1 MQVILDPDYIDL
13 LRNEGES
20 KPKHDGSEYSPFVGK
35 KVPVVSMEDIK
46 KLMSL
51 PKDERQEMLL
61 VLSNNVL

>member
-1 MQVILDPDYIDL
+1 MQVILDPDYLDL

-20 KPKHDGSEYSPFVGK
+20 KKHDGREYSPFAGK

-61 VLSNNVL
+61 GLSNNVL